1 MQIKRVS
8 FVLAVF
14 ASAFVAGCNKETP
27 SAKSAVEPKRIRE
40 LEARMEHLETE
51 LKERTEYL
59 DGATRMSGCLF
70 PASLGVFYFFA
81 KGLWFELPHGSATS
95 QKVFGM
101 QQPT

>member
-59 DGATRMSGCLF
+59 DMGYPCG
-70 PASLGVFYFFA
+70 
-81 KGLWFELPHGSATS
+81 FESHRRHQL
-95 QKVFGM
+95 
-101 QQPT
+101 